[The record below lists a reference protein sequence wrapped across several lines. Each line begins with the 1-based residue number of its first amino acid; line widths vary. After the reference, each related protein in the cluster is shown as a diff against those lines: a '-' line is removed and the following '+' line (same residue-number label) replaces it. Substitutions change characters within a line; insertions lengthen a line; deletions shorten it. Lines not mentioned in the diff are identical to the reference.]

1 MKHFRPLLI
10 KFLVTAL
17 LMFFVLTLG
26 ITMPIGHVIV
36 ITTIYTLLSYF
47 FIDLLALPRINNFL
61 TCLIDTTVAFFIIF
75 IYSWTLSTVPLLG
88 ISIISAIGIG
98 AGEWFF
104 HKYLG
109 MYVFIGER
117 EDTAVIPTHA
127 NLQTEAAEEP
137 DVHQLKNEHDDD

>member
-1 MKHFRPLLI
+1 MKHLRPLLI

-17 LMFFVLTLG
+17 LLFFVLTLG

-47 FIDLLALPRINNFL
+47 FIDLLALPRINNIL

-75 IYSWTLSTVPLLG
+75 IYSWTLSTLPLLG

-109 MYVFIGER
+109 MYVFIGEL
-117 EDTAVIPTHA
+117 EDTAVTPTHA

-137 DVHQLKNEHDDD
+137 DVHQLKNKDDDN